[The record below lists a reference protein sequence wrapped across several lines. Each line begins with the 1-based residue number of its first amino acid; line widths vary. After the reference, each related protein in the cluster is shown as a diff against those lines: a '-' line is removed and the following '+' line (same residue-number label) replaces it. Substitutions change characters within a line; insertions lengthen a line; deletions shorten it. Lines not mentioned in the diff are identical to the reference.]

1 MSAVLQHAADRPFAP
16 AKPIRPPSV
25 YSRSWAALLIALD
38 VIVFAASGY
47 IAAIVVFGRADVFA
61 HRPGVFWSSVAFI
74 GLWLLIFARFGLYRR
89 SLALSVKDEFY
100 FIAAAL
106 IMGVIPQL
114 TLFTLWPGIST
125 SRLHIVLAL
134 AISLV
139 AVAGVRTMARAVRG
153 VAIRNR
159 PRRIAVVGSA
169 PRIDAVTESLN
180 LVEGSQVLRLE
191 VDDLDATV
199 PAIDLGA
206 DPHLE
211 TMQWFASA
219 KSWGCESLILTE
231 VLPPHIVPHVL
242 EEAQRQHI
250 KVAYA
255 PPRVRFQSYELTLQ
269 QDGQQ
274 ALIVPSQLRACQP
287 RARLL
292 KRLVDVTLALL
303 AIAMLWPLMLAAGAL
318 VYFDS
323 GAPVLY
329 QQRRVGRNGVEFDLL
344 KFRSMP
350 LDAEASSGPVWASPD
365 DGRATRIGAF
375 LRRSSLDELPQL
387 FNVLRGE
394 MSIVGPR
401 PERPAFVATFREHL
415 ARYDERHLVRPGI
428 TGWSQVHLTRVLEPS
443 SIGQKLAYDLYYLEH
458 WGLIMDGYVILKTAA
473 EFLFHRVA

>member
-1 MSAVLQHAADRPFAP
+1 MSAVVARAPDRPFEQ

-25 YSRSWAALLIALD
+25 YSTSWAALLVVLD
-38 VIVFAASGY
+38 ILVFAASAY
-47 IAAIVVFGRADVFA
+47 VAALFIFSRPHTSADP
-61 HRPGVFWSSVAFI
+61 PGIFWSSVAFI
-74 GLWLLIFARFGLYRR
+74 ALWLIIFERFGLYRR

-100 FIAAAL
+100 FIVAAL

-114 TLFTLWPGIST
+114 TVFTLWPGIST
-125 SRLHIVLAL
+125 SRLHILIAF
-134 AISLV
+134 AISLT
-139 AVAGVRTMARAVRG
+139 AVAGVRTVARAIRS

-159 PRRIAVVGSA
+159 PRRIAVVGRA
-169 PRIDAVTESLN
+169 TRIDAVTESLN

-199 PAIDLGA
+199 PPVDLGT

-211 TMQWFASA
+211 AMQWFASA

-274 ALIVPSQLRACQP
+274 ALIVPSQLRACKP

-292 KRLVDVTLALL
+292 KRLVDVALALL
-303 AIAMLWPLMLAAGAL
+303 GLTILCPVMLAVAAF
-318 VYFDS
+318 VYLDS

-329 QQRRVGRNGVEFDLL
+329 RQRRVGRNGAEFDLL

-350 LDAEASSGPVWASPD
+350 LDAEARSGPVWASPA
-365 DGRATRIGAF
+365 DGRATRVGAF

-387 FNVLRGE
+387 FNVLRGD

-401 PERPAFVATFREHL
+401 PERPMFVAMFREHL

-428 TGWSQVHLTRVLEPS
+428 TGWSQVHLSRVLEPS
-443 SIGQKLAYDLYYLEH
+443 SVGQKLAYDLFYLEH
-458 WGLIMDGYVILKTAA
+458 WGLIMDAYVILKTAA

>member
-1 MSAVLQHAADRPFAP
+1 MSAVVARADRPFEQ

-25 YSRSWAALLIALD
+25 YSPSWAALLVGLD
-38 VIVFAASGY
+38 VIVFAASAY
-47 IAAIVVFGRADVFA
+47 VASFVVFS
-61 HRPGVFWSSVAFI
+61 RPHAVLDRQGVFWSSVAFI
-74 GLWLLIFARFGLYRR
+74 GLWLIIFERFGLYRR

-106 IMGVIPQL
+106 IVGVIPQL
-114 TLFTLWPGIST
+114 TVFTLWPGVST
-125 SRLHIVLAL
+125 SRLHILVTFAV
-134 AISLV
+134 SLV
-139 AVAGVRTMARAVRG
+139 AVAGVRTFARAVRN

-159 PRRIAVVGSA
+159 PRRVAVVGSG
-169 PRIDAVTESLN
+169 PRIDAVSESLN

-199 PAIDLGA
+199 PTVDLTS
-206 DPHLE
+206 DPHLDA
-211 TMQWFASA
+211 MPWFASA
-219 KSWGCESLILTE
+219 KSWGCESIILTE

-242 EEAQRQHI
+242 EEAQREHI
-250 KVAYA
+250 RVAYA
-255 PPRVRFQSYELTLQ
+255 PPRVRFQSYKLTLQ

-274 ALIVPSQLRACQP
+274 ALIVPLQLRACQP

-303 AIAMLWPLMLAAGAL
+303 AVAFLWPLMLVAGAL
-318 VYFDS
+318 VYFDLGS
-323 GAPVLY
+323 PVLY
-329 QQRRVGRNGVEFDLL
+329 RQRRVGRNGIEFDLL

-350 LDAEASSGPVWASPD
+350 LDAEARSGPVWASPA

-375 LRRSSLDELPQL
+375 LRRFSLDELPQL

-428 TGWSQVHLTRVLEPS
+428 TGWSQVHMTRVLEPS
-443 SIGQKLAYDLYYLEH
+443 SVGQKLAYDLYYLEH
-458 WGLIMDGYVILKTAA
+458 WGLIMDAYVILKTAA